1 MLNNILVEIQKI
13 LRGKNG
19 TLFFIIEGIL
29 AVIFFFKAL
38 PALISFIIASALV
51 FLIFRFFE
59 KKDQV

>member
-19 TLFFIIEGIL
+19 TLFFIIVGIL
-29 AVIFFFKAL
+29 AVIFFFRAL
-38 PALISFIIASALV
+38 PALISFVIVVALV

>member
-19 TLFFIIEGIL
+19 TLFFIIVGIL
-29 AVIFFFKAL
+29 AVIFFFRAL
-38 PALISFIIASALV
+38 PALISFVIVTALV